1 MNGPTGAVPD
11 SSLSPLQPPDA
22 TQLVTPALDQERV
35 DEPPDA
41 TLLGDALNVT
51 VGTGDVTVTV
61 AD

>member
-1 MNGPTGAVPD
+1 V
-11 SSLSPLQPPDA
+11 
-22 TQLVTPALDQERV
+22 LDHVNV